1 MHLEKFLEVDGLS
14 VDLQTPAGSV
24 RAVDAIQLRIA
35 AGETVCLVGE
45 SGSGKTVTA
54 LSIMRLIDYKGGTLS
69 QGQVR
74 LDGRNLAA
82 LSQREMSDRRGRRIG
97 IVLQEPMTAL
107 DPVFSIGAQIIEVL
121 VRHRK
126 LGRSAARREAIALLQ
141 RVHIPDAPLRMD
153 QRPHQLS
160 GGMRQR
166 AMIAMA
172 LACEPQLL
180 IADEPT
186 TAVDVTIQAQIL
198 KLLQELQAETGLA
211 ILRAAGR
218 A

>member
-24 RAVDAIQLRIA
+24 RAVDALQLRIA

-82 LSQREMSDRRGRRIG
+82 LSQREMSDRRRRRIG
-97 IVLQEPMTAL
+97 IVWQEPMTAL

>member
-1 MHLEKFLEVDGLS
+1 MLNVENLS
-14 VDLQTPAGSV
+14 VDLQTPTGGV
-24 RAVDAIQLRIA
+24 RAVDAVQLTIA

-54 LSIMRLIDYKGGTLS
+54 LSIMRLIDYKGGAIS
-69 QGQVR
+69 EGEIR

-82 LSQREMSDRRGRRIG
+82 LSQRDMSDLRGRRIG
-97 IVLQEPMTAL
+97 IVFQEPMTAL
-107 DPVFSIGAQIIEVL
+107 DPVFSIGAQIVEVL

-126 LGRSAARREAIALLQ
+126 LGRAAARRAAIALLQ
-141 RVHIPDAPLRMD
+141 RVHIPDAHLRFD
-153 QRPHQLS
+153 QHPHHLS

-186 TAVDVTIQAQIL
+186 TALDVTIRR
-198 KLLQELQAETGLA
+198 KS
-211 ILRAAGR
+211 
-218 A
+218 